1 MQYFKKYELFHD
13 GNHVQK
19 PKFIL
24 KSEIS
29 KHIAKNFVNVKLFFS
44 FLTTIYIQGDLKKIG
59 QNVFN

>member
-29 KHIAKNFVNVKLFFS
+29 KHIAKDFVNVKLFFS
-44 FLTTIYIQGDLKKIG
+44 VSYNYLYTRRFKKDWPKCG
-59 QNVFN
+59 